1 MIVLCIC
8 TYLAKPARCVD
19 DHRDALIQSVS
30 AVMAVTDEIK
40 RMVHREIYKRIFKEE
55 SSENKMRVLYL
66 EVLDEG
72 SEGVKAAFY
81 DAVRKHQ
88 FGVIEKLGWE

>member
-1 MIVLCIC
+1 MHFHFLVK
-8 TYLAKPARCVD
+8 TAQFVD
-19 DHRDALIQSVS
+19 DNRDALIQSVA
-30 AVMAVTDEIK
+30 AVMAVTDELK

-66 EVLDEG
+66 DVLDEG
-72 SEGVKAAFY
+72 SERVKAVFY

-88 FGVIEKLGWE
+88 FGAIEKLGGN